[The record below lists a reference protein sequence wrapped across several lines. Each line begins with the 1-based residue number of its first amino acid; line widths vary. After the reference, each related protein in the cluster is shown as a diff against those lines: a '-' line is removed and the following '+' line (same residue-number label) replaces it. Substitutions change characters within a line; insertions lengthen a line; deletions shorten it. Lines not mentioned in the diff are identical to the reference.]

1 MKNAQDL
8 QSMVPEIEAIPVK
21 DVMAPVMPVATYLQE
36 AEDLNVWMQ
45 EDRGLLEAHGQP
57 AVLLDSLPVRIGAL
71 REAESEWIAARHGRE
86 QAQADYLEVSG
97 QAFELYAQIVRHMR
111 YAFRKDPALVAR
123 LPNGTGWA
131 SDADRIQ
138 DLNNVAVMGRDHL
151 DLLEAA
157 GFDPASL
164 DQLATLSDTVANQC
178 ALARGEK
185 ASGRGS
191 KILRDRAYTHLKDLV
206 DEVRA
211 VARFLFW
218 NDEARLQGYRSEY
231 ARKARQKADGISADD
246 GVDAAEDVGSPP
258 STPAEAPSTSPSA
271 SQ

>member
-1 MKNAQDL
+1 MQNAQDL
-8 QSMVPEIEAIPVK
+8 RSMLPQIEAIPSQ
-21 DVMAPVMPVATYLQE
+21 DVASPVMPVATYLQE
-36 AEDLNVWMQ
+36 AEDLNAWMQ
-45 EDRGLLEAHGQP
+45 GDRPLLEAHGQP
-57 AVLLDSLPVRIGAL
+57 AGLLDGLPVRIGAL
-71 REAESEWIAARHGRE
+71 REAESEWIAARYGRE
-86 QAQADYLEVSG
+86 QAQADYLELAG

-111 YAFRKDPALVAR
+111 YAFRKEPTLVAR

-157 GFDPASL
+157 GFDPALL
-164 DQLATLSDTVANQC
+164 DQLATLSDTVANQY
-178 ALARGEK
+178 AVARGEK

-191 KILRDRAYTHLKDLV
+191 KILRDRAYTHLKELV

-231 ARKARQKADGISADD
+231 ARKNRQRADGITAAD
-246 GVDAAEDVGSPP
+246 GMDAAEDVGNALPV
-258 STPAEAPSTSPSA
+258 PADEPSA
-271 SQ
+271 PRNASL